1 MAVAPYKTYIAG
13 EVLTAADLVNSF
25 LQIHNNGDDLASPA
39 TKAHDMN
46 GFQLI
51 LDADADSGIRA
62 STDDRI
68 DLMLAGTNLFRFV
81 TTTQSALDVNGIDFY
96 SNIVTQAPRI
106 VAVGSDTDV
115 SINLVP
121 KGAGSVQ
128 INGNP
133 IGGTEEA
140 QTLLAIRFFS

>member
-51 LDADADSGIRA
+51 LDADADSGMRA

-68 DLMLAGTNLFRFV
+68 DLMLGGTNLFAFAM
-81 TTTQSALDVNGIDFY
+81 TDPLDVNGIEFR
-96 SNIVTQAPRI
+96 SNVLIEAPRI
-106 VAVGSDTDV
+106 VAIGTLADI
-115 SINLVP
+115 SINMIP
-121 KGAGSVQ
+121 KGAGTVQ

-133 IGGTEEA
+133 IGGSEEA
-140 QTLLAIRFFS
+140 QTILAVRVFS

>member
-51 LDADADSGIRA
+51 LDADADTGIRA

-68 DLMLAGTNLFRFV
+68 DLMLGGDNLFAFHAV
-81 TTTQSALDVNGIDFY
+81 TALEVNGLDF
-96 SNIVTQAPRI
+96 NAAIVTQAPQI
-106 VAVGSDTDV
+106 EAIGSDTDI
-115 SINLVP
+115 SINLIP
-121 KGAGSVQ
+121 KGAGTVQ
-128 INGNP
+128 VNGGP
-133 IGGTEEA
+133 ITGDENMNSI
-140 QTLLAIRFFS
+140 LAMRVYF